1 MRRREKLYATLIF
14 PASHTDLMVKKCIV
28 AGGILIEGDKVLLIK
43 HKKLGKWLYPGGHVE
58 ENETPREAAERE
70 FLEETGLKVN
80 VVGERFDTNDP
91 SVSPEPLP
99 ITISMETVNYPDVT
113 HLHYDMIFLVNRI
126 GGSLLDGKWFS
137 HEEIEQ
143 LDTYENVKQI
153 LKMAFME
160 VKNKYNNKS

>member
-1 MRRREKLYATLIF
+1 
-14 PASHTDLMVKKCIV
+14 MVKKCIV